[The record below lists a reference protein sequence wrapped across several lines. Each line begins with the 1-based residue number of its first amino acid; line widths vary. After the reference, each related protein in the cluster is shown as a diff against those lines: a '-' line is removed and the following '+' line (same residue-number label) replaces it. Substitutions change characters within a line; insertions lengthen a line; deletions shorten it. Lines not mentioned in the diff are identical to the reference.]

1 MALTTIQALYDE
13 ARSALETGKEERA
26 IGASEHLL
34 ESFPYYLEAY
44 RILGES
50 YLNRQDLAKAVEAFE
65 RVLRSDPENIPVHV
79 GLGVTYERQGNLA
92 AAIREFEQ
100 AFEIKPDLPELRSQ
114 VLRLYTEAWG
124 SENARILLKK
134 AGLGRMYVR
143 GRRFD
148 KAIQEFNDVLADDP
162 KRVDIAVA
170 LAEALWRNGQ
180 EAEAAEVA
188 SDILRDYPDM
198 LKANL
203 ILGYHLLSAGDP
215 KGRKLWQHAQQL
227 DPSQGVAY
235 ALFDGMLPPVEAPDT
250 KIEAFDEAAWKAK
263 KAEKERLAREA
274 VEQAER
280 ERLAAEQAS
289 KAPAASWLAEV
300 EVEPVAVGVAAHG
313 DDDFLRS
320 LLFGDFGAA
329 PANPPAQT
337 TSAEPAYDVDFNLD
351 DLGLDIQPFSLDE
364 VDETD
369 PFSNKAPTP
378 ASEPVV
384 APSQP
389 EPAPGVA
396 NTVDP
401 DDFELP
407 SDLTPFSFGDWDESD
422 IDDIPGTGSDT
433 GKLPEQL
440 QPFSLENFDDV
451 QPETSTKAQDDD
463 VVLPNTLKP
472 FSLDEL
478 SFDEIDT
485 PSEPSM
491 PFSRDLPRYPD
502 SEEESTGFSWQQ
514 PRSRSRSIFGAQPEP
529 EFNQDEEDDAGI
541 FNRMVIKKQ
550 TQTLPPLVEP
560 VYDPSDSD
568 DEAMNFFSNDNVDL
582 RNYDEHDL
590 HTADTEP
597 AITPFSL
604 TDLGLDAAEIADYNA
619 MGNLDQP
626 QTQADE
632 ELEIKPFSLAEL
644 GLSDDEIAQLQASD
658 DSALPTDPT
667 NDESGLTPFSLNEF
681 GFDAP
686 DASDE
691 QAFSFDEPNITPF
704 SLDDLGLDADEQAL
718 YSGEFNQTPAAEPAP
733 KVEEEPNMTPFSLT
747 DLGLDADEIA
757 QFEAMNQAPAS
768 DDEFN
773 FDGGLQPFSLD
784 DLGFDQEPQA
794 YEEPVRELS
803 DSSQP
808 FSLNDI
814 GLSAEEIAAIE
825 QAGQNQSD
833 DPIFDNL
840 LGIGQHQGYVDL
852 TDIINQFDD
861 PESQT
866 EEIDRIALALHD
878 NGIQIRDGDEVINM
892 DEEFSGDEADAYEAE
907 EPLANFIA
915 SDFDQPVSYN
925 QQSIDLEPEM
935 TPFSLTDLG
944 LSAEEIAQLNGE
956 SSETAAEEPAPFSF
970 DNFELD
976 TPTTNEAEPEMT
988 PFSLTDLGLSAE
1000 EIAMLNGESSETAA
1014 EEPAPFSFDNF
1025 ELDTPTTN
1033 EAEPEMTPF
1042 SLTDLGLSAEEIAML
1057 NGDTAEPAAEPAPF
1071 SFDNFELDT
1080 PTTNEAE
1087 PEMTPFSLTDLG
1099 LSDDEIAMLNGDTA
1113 ETAAEEPA
1121 PFSFDNFELDTP
1133 TTNEA
1138 EPEMTPF
1145 SLTDLGLSAEEIAML
1160 NGDTAEPAA
1169 EPAPFSFDNFELDT
1183 PTTNEAEPEMTPFS
1197 LTDLGLSAEE
1207 IAMLNGE
1214 TSETAAEE
1222 PAPFSF
1228 DNFELDTPTTNEA
1241 EPEMTP
1247 FSLTDLGLSA
1257 EEIAQLN
1264 GDTAETAAEEPAP
1277 FSFDNFELDTP
1288 TTNEAEPEMT
1298 PFSLT
1303 DLGLSAEEIAM
1314 LNGDTAETPAAEP
1327 ALFSFDNFEL
1337 DTPSTNEAEPEMTPF
1352 SLTDLGLSAEE
1363 IAMLNDE
1370 SSQPA
1375 AEEPSRFGFDN
1386 FEFEAPSS
1394 TTTNEAEPEMT
1405 PFSLTD
1411 LGLSDDE
1418 IASLE
1423 GTPSAPTTEI
1433 EADEPDMSPFT
1444 FDQLGLTAEEIA
1456 ALEGTDAPAPETT
1469 NELEPDLTPFS
1480 LADLGLNEEEIAS
1493 LQQGDDDRS
1502 LKLSEE
1508 ELMGIDFALPSAEP
1522 EPEPVVAEAP
1532 AEPEMTPFS
1541 WEDLG
1546 LSDDEIASIE
1556 APVEPV
1562 VEAAPVV
1569 IAPVVVPTQPIIA
1582 ETPAPK
1588 AEPEPET
1595 KRAPLYPVSPRPRE
1609 EDQRPRDR
1617 LYNVSPRPEP
1627 KPVTETPAVE
1637 AQPVVAQTSQ
1647 PSASP
1652 AVTSGGAS
1660 GDGPDFSEYYQ
1671 QLEADP
1677 SNHGLR
1683 MALAR
1688 MISQTASVDQ
1698 ALTEYKRLIKQ
1709 NQLMDQVVDDLQD
1722 LIESHDDP
1730 GLLQRLHRALGDAY
1744 SKQGRWREAMD
1755 EYGWVLNKPRR

>member
-203 ILGYHLLSAGDP
+203 ILGYHLLAAGDP

-263 KAEKERLAREA
+263 KAEKAEKERLAREA
-274 VEQAER
+274 AEQAER
-280 ERLAAEQAS
+280 DRLAAEQAS

-300 EVEPVAVGVAAHG
+300 EAAPVAVGVAANA

-329 PANPPAQT
+329 PASPAPT
-337 TSAEPAYDVDFNLD
+337 AVAIAEPEYDVDFNLD
-351 DLGLDIQPFSLDE
+351 DLGLDLQPFSLDE
-364 VDETD
+364 VDDT
-369 PFSNKAPTP
+369 PSNKAPTP
-378 ASEPVV
+378 APEPVV
-384 APSQP
+384 APTKPAP
-389 EPAPGVA
+389 EPVVA
-396 NTVDP
+396 SN

-407 SDLTPFSFGDWDESD
+407 GDLTPFSFGDWDESS
-422 IDDIPGTGSDT
+422 IDDIPGTGADT

-451 QPETSTKAQDDD
+451 QPETSSKAQDDD
-463 VVLPNTLKP
+463 LALPNTLKP

-478 SFDEIDT
+478 SFDSIDT

-491 PFSRDLPRYPD
+491 PFSRDLPSFPD
-502 SEEESTGFSWQQ
+502 TDQESGGFSWQQ

-560 VYDPSDSD
+560 VYDPADSD
-568 DEAMNFFSNDNVDL
+568 DEAMNFFSNDDVDL

-604 TDLGLDAAEIADYNA
+604 TELGLDADEIADYNA
-619 MGNLDQP
+619 MGNLSQP
-626 QTQADE
+626 QTQVDE
-632 ELEIKPFSLAEL
+632 ELEIKPFSLTEL
-644 GLSDDEIAQLQASD
+644 GLSDDEIALLQAGE

-681 GFDAP
+681 GFDTPATN
-686 DASDE
+686 DD
-691 QAFSFDEPNITPF
+691 QGFNFDEPSITPF
-704 SLDDLGLDADEQAL
+704 SLDNLGLDPEEQAL
-718 YSGEFNQTPAAEPAP
+718 YSGEFNPAPVAEPTP

-757 QFEAMNQAPAS
+757 QFEAMNQAPAAI
-768 DDEFN
+768 DDDG

-833 DPIFDNL
+833 DPIFDAL
-840 LGIGQHQGYVDL
+840 LGIGQQQGYVDL

-892 DEEFSGDEADAYEAE
+892 DEEFSGDEAEAYETE
-907 EPLANFIA
+907 EPLENFIA
-915 SDFDQPVSYN
+915 GDFDQPTAEV
-925 QQSIDLEPEM
+925 EPEM

-944 LSAEEIAQLNGE
+944 LSAEEIAMLNGE
-956 SSETAAEEPAPFSF
+956 TSEAPTEEPAPFSFDNFELEQPSAEVEPEMTPFSLTDLGLSAEEIAMLNGETSEPAAEEPAPFSF
-970 DNFELD
+970 DNFELEQPATD
-976 TPTTNEAEPEMT
+976 AEPEMT

-1000 EIAMLNGESSETAA
+1000 EIAMLNGETSEAAA

-1025 ELDTPTTN
+1025 ELDQPATDAEPEMTPFSLTDLGLSAEEIAMLNGETSEAAAEEPAPFFFDN
-1033 EAEPEMTPF
+1033 FELEQPATDAEPEMTPF

-1057 NGDTAEPAAEPAPF
+1057 NGDTSEAA
-1071 SFDNFELDT
+1071 T
-1080 PTTNEAE
+1080 
-1087 PEMTPFSLTDLG
+1087 
-1099 LSDDEIAMLNGDTA
+1099 
-1113 ETAAEEPA
+1113 EEPA
-1121 PFSFDNFELDTP
+1121 PFSFDNFELDQPATD
-1133 TTNEA
+1133 A

-1160 NGDTAEPAA
+1160 NGETSEAAAE
-1169 EPAPFSFDNFELDT
+1169 EPAPFSFDNFELDQPATDAEPEMT
-1183 PTTNEAEPEMTPFS
+1183 PFSLTDLGLSAEEIAMLNGETSEVAAEEPAPFSFDNFELEQPSAEAEPEMTPFS

-1214 TSETAAEE
+1214 TSEAAAEE

-1228 DNFELDTPTTNEA
+1228 DNFELDQPA
-1241 EPEMTP
+1241 
-1247 FSLTDLGLSA
+1247 TD
-1257 EEIAQLN
+1257 
-1264 GDTAETAAEEPAP
+1264 
-1277 FSFDNFELDTP
+1277 
-1288 TTNEAEPEMT
+1288 AEPEMT

-1314 LNGDTAETPAAEP
+1314 LNGETSEAAAEEP
-1327 ALFSFDNFEL
+1327 ARFAFDDFEFEQ
-1337 DTPSTNEAEPEMTPF
+1337 PSAEAEPEMTPF

-1363 IAMLNDE
+1363 IA
-1370 SSQPA
+1370 A
-1375 AEEPSRFGFDN
+1375 
-1386 FEFEAPSS
+1386 
-1394 TTTNEAEPEMT
+1394 
-1405 PFSLTD
+1405 
-1411 LGLSDDE
+1411 
-1418 IASLE
+1418 LE
-1423 GTPSAPTTEI
+1423 GTSAPEPEI
-1433 EADEPDMSPFT
+1433 EAEEPDMSPFT
-1444 FDQLGLTAEEIA
+1444 FDQLGLSAEEIA
-1456 ALEGTDAPAPETT
+1456 ALEGNEAPAAEPAS
-1469 NELEPDLTPFS
+1469 ELEPDLTPFS
-1480 LADLGLNEEEIAS
+1480 LADLGLSDDEIAS

-1522 EPEPVVAEAP
+1522 EPEPVVEAAP

-1546 LSDDEIASIE
+1546 LSDDEIAIIE
-1556 APVEPV
+1556 SPAEPV
-1562 VEAAPVV
+1562 VEVTPV
-1569 IAPVVVPTQPIIA
+1569 VVVPTPPAIV
-1582 ETPAPK
+1582 ETPPAISATPTPK
-1588 AEPEPET
+1588 AEPEADN
-1595 KRAPLYPVSPRPRE
+1595 KRAPLYPVSSRPRE
-1609 EDQRPRDR
+1609 EEQRPRAP
-1617 LYNVSPRPEP
+1617 LYNVSPRREP
-1627 KPVTETPAVE
+1627 KPAAETPVVE
-1637 AQPVVAQTSQ
+1637 TSPVVAQT
-1647 PSASP
+1647 PTPVAVAPVASP
-1652 AVTSGGAS
+1652 TVTPSSGGAS

-1677 SNHGLR
+1677 NNHGLR

-1698 ALTEYKRLIKQ
+1698 ALNEYKRLIKQ

>member
-1 MALTTIQALYDE
+1 
-13 ARSALETGKEERA
+13 
-26 IGASEHLL
+26 
-34 ESFPYYLEAY
+34 
-44 RILGES
+44 
-50 YLNRQDLAKAVEAFE
+50 
-65 RVLRSDPENIPVHV
+65 
-79 GLGVTYERQGNLA
+79 
-92 AAIREFEQ
+92 
-100 AFEIKPDLPELRSQ
+100 
-114 VLRLYTEAWG
+114 
-124 SENARILLKK
+124 
-134 AGLGRMYVR
+134 MYVR

-180 EAEAAEVA
+180 EAEAAEIA
-188 SDILRDYPDM
+188 SDILREYPDM

-215 KGRKLWQHAQQL
+215 KGRTLWQHAQQL

-235 ALFDGMLPPVEAPDT
+235 ALFDGMLPPVEALDT
-250 KIEAFDEAAWKAK
+250 KIEAFDETAWKAK
-263 KAEKERLAREA
+263 KADKERLIREA
-274 VEQAER
+274 AEQTER

-300 EVEPVAVGVAAHG
+300 EAEPVAVGVAAHA

-320 LLFGDFGAA
+320 LLFGDFGATASPA
-329 PANPPAQT
+329 PAAIAI
-337 TSAEPAYDVDFNLD
+337 AEPEYDVDFNLD
-351 DLGLDIQPFSLDE
+351 DLGLDLQPFSLDE
-364 VDETD
+364 VDDTSS
-369 PFSNKAPTP
+369 FSNKTTTP
-378 ASEPVV
+378 AAEPVT
-384 APSQP
+384 APSTP
-389 EPAPGVA
+389 EPEPFVA
-396 NTVDP
+396 SD

-422 IDDIPGTGSDT
+422 IDDIPGMGSDT

-451 QPETSTKAQDDD
+451 QPDTSATAQDDD
-463 VVLPNTLKP
+463 LDLPNTLKP

-478 SFDEIDT
+478 SFDSLDD

-491 PFSRDLPRYPD
+491 PFSRDLPSFPD
-502 SEEESTGFSWQQ
+502 TDEESGGFSWQQ

-529 EFNQDEEDDAGI
+529 EVNEDDEDDAGI

-560 VYDPSDSD
+560 VYDPADSD
-568 DEAMNFFSNDNVDL
+568 DEAMNFFSNDDVEL
-582 RNYDEHDL
+582 RNYEHDL

-626 QTQADE
+626 QTQADQ

-644 GLSDDEIAQLQASD
+644 GLSDDEIALLQASE

-667 NDESGLTPFSLNEF
+667 NDELGLTPFSLNEY

-686 DASDE
+686 AANDDLG
-691 QAFSFDEPNITPF
+691 FSFDEPNITPF
-704 SLDDLGLDADEQAL
+704 SLDDLGLDPDEQAL
-718 YSGEFNQTPAAEPAP
+718 YSGQTNPTPEPVATP

-757 QFEAMNQAPAS
+757 QFEAMNQAPAVV
-768 DDEFN
+768 DDEYG

-784 DLGFDQEPQA
+784 DLGFDQAPQA

-825 QAGQNQSD
+825 QVGQHQN
-833 DPIFDNL
+833 DPVFDML
-840 LGIGQHQGYVDL
+840 LGIGQDQGYVDL

-892 DEEFSGDEADAYEAE
+892 DEEFSGDEAEAYETE
-907 EPLANFIA
+907 EPLENFIA
-915 SDFDQPVSYN
+915 GDFDQPVGFD
-925 QQSIDLEPEM
+925 QQSTEAEPEITPFSLTELGLSAEEIALLNGENGETPAAEPAPFSFDNFELDAPTTNDEPEM

-944 LSAEEIAQLNGE
+944 LSAEEIALLNGE
-956 SSETAAEEPAPFSF
+956 TTETAAEEPAPFSF

-976 TPTTNEAEPEMT
+976 APATNDEPEMT

-1000 EIAMLNGESSETAA
+1000 EIAILNGENGETKA
-1014 EEPAPFSFDNF
+1014 EEPTPFSFDNF
-1025 ELDTPTTN
+1025 ELDAPATN
-1033 EAEPEMTPF
+1033 DEPEMTPF
-1042 SLTDLGLSAEEIAML
+1042 SLTDLGLSAEEIALL
-1057 NGDTAEPAAEPAPF
+1057 NGENGETPAAEPAPF
-1071 SFDNFELDT
+1071 SFDNFELDA
-1080 PTTNEAE
+1080 PTTN
-1087 PEMTPFSLTDLG
+1087 D
-1099 LSDDEIAMLNGDTA
+1099 
-1113 ETAAEEPA
+1113 
-1121 PFSFDNFELDTP
+1121 
-1133 TTNEA
+1133 

-1145 SLTDLGLSAEEIAML
+1145 SLTDLGLSAEEIALL
-1160 NGDTAEPAA
+1160 NGENGETKAE
-1169 EPAPFSFDNFELDT
+1169 EPAPFSFDNFELDAPATNDEPEMT
-1183 PTTNEAEPEMTPFS
+1183 PFSLTDLGLSAEEIAILNGENGETKAEEPAPFSFDNFELDAPATNDEPEMTPFS

-1214 TSETAAEE
+1214 TTETAAEE

-1228 DNFELDTPTTNEA
+1228 DNFELDAPATND

-1257 EEIAQLN
+1257 EEIAILN
-1264 GDTAETAAEEPAP
+1264 GENGETKAEEPSRFGFDNFEFDTPDTTTNDEPEMTPFSLTDLGLSAEEIALLNGESGETTETKAEEPAP
-1277 FSFDNFELDTP
+1277 FSFDNFELDAPDT
-1288 TTNEAEPEMT
+1288 TTNDEPAMT

-1314 LNGDTAETPAAEP
+1314 LNGESGETKAEEP
-1327 ALFSFDNFEL
+1327 SRFGFDNFEF
-1337 DTPSTNEAEPEMTPF
+1337 DTPDTTTNDEPVMTPF

-1363 IAMLNDE
+1363 IA
-1370 SSQPA
+1370 A
-1375 AEEPSRFGFDN
+1375 
-1386 FEFEAPSS
+1386 
-1394 TTTNEAEPEMT
+1394 
-1405 PFSLTD
+1405 
-1411 LGLSDDE
+1411 
-1418 IASLE
+1418 LE
-1423 GTPSAPTTEI
+1423 GTPSQPEFESA
-1433 EADEPDMSPFT
+1433 ADEPDMSPFT
-1444 FDQLGLTAEEIA
+1444 FDQLGLSAEEIA
-1456 ALEGTDAPAPETT
+1456 ALEGTEVAAADSA

-1493 LQQGDDDRS
+1493 LQHGDDDRS

-1522 EPEPVVAEAP
+1522 EPEPVVAEVT

-1546 LSDDEIASIE
+1546 LSDDEIALIE

-1569 IAPVVVPTQPIIA
+1569 VVPTPPAIV
-1582 ETPAPK
+1582 ETPAPRV
-1588 AEPEPET
+1588 EPEPET
-1595 KRAPLYPVSPRPRE
+1595 KRAPLYSVSPRPRE
-1609 EDQRPRDR
+1609 EEQRPRDR

-1627 KPVTETPAVE
+1627 KSTVDTSAVE
-1637 AQPVVAQTSQ
+1637 TQPVVAQTPQ
-1647 PSASP
+1647 PTASP
-1652 AVTSGGAS
+1652 AVTPSSGGAS